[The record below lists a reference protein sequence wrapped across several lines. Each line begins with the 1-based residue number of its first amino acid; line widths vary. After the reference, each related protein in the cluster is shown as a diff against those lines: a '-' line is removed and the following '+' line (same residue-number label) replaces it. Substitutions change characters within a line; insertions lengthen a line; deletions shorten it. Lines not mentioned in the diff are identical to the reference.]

1 VFNLIVSCLFWRP
14 KQPSQYRAFTWQAKT
29 HLGHTNPS
37 VVQRCL
43 PTTTHSWCCLC
54 PYKGVL
60 WQRLLRALARRCCAP
75 PEVPNFPA
83 LGHPFPSVSGPRFFE
98 SLEILAVC
106 REFASARK
114 NPKPHG
120 FFCKNRR
127 INSVRSFADFLV
139 LPWLFGLFR
148 TLASTR
154 QTAQIYCD

>member
-1 VFNLIVSCLFWRP
+1 MFNLIVSGLFWRP

-43 PTTTHSWCCLC
+43 PTTTRSWCCLC

-60 WQRLLRALARRCCAP
+60 WQRRRRALARRCCAP
-75 PEVPNFPA
+75 PEVPNFQA
-83 LGHPFPSVSGPRFFE
+83 LGHPFPSVLGPKFL
-98 SLEILAVC
+98 SLSKFWLCAECLQ
-106 REFASARK
+106 ARGK
-114 NPKPHG
+114 PPNPTV

-139 LPWLFGLFR
+139 LPWLCGLFR

-154 QTAQIYCD
+154 QTA